1 MRTLALCGAALLCA
15 STALAAEPTKTASE
29 KPAPHPARLA
39 VPEATGTQPAAFSVE
54 MHMKDENGKD
64 FVMTRT
70 VDGDNNRMDMAM
82 DGHKMT
88 VISLGDAAKTT
99 YMVDDEHKMV
109 MKMSAAKQMEEARK
123 HQKKTDEEPPAEAQ
137 QPQGQIEALGHEK
150 VNDRLANK
158 FKVNYGDQ
166 GDGLMWMD
174 AENNLPIRMESQG
187 KTIDF
192 TNYQFGPQPAEKFA
206 PPKGYEVQDMDEM
219 MAKMRGMGGMGGMA
233 KGMAGGMIGGMAGNM
248 GGGLG
253 SALGGALGGPIGS
266 MVGQYVGSKIGQKLG
281 NKAANAVVGH

>member
-1 MRTLALCGAALLCA
+1 MRTLALCSAALLCA

-39 VPEATGTQPAAFSVE
+39 APEATGTQPATFSVE
-54 MHMKDENGKD
+54 MHMKDESGKE

-109 MKMSAAKQMEEARK
+109 MKMSAAKQMEEAKK
-123 HQKKTDEEPPAEAQ
+123 HQKKADDEPTVQAQ
-137 QPQGQIEALGHEK
+137 QPQGQIEALGQEK

-158 FKVNYGDQ
+158 FKVSYGDQ

-174 AENNLPIRMESQG
+174 AENNLPVRMEAQG
-187 KTIDF
+187 KAIDF
-192 TNYQFGPQPAEKFA
+192 KNYQFGPQPAEKFQ

-219 MAKMRGMGGMGGMA
+219 MEKMRGMGGMGGMA
-233 KGMAGGMIGGMAGNM
+233 KGMAGGMLGGMGGNM

-281 NKAANAVVGH
+281 TKAANAVVGH

>member
-70 VDGDNNRMDMAM
+70 VDGDNNRMEMAM

-88 VISLGDAAKTT
+88 MISLGDAAKTT
-99 YMVDDEHKMV
+99 YIVDDEHKTV
-109 MKMSAAKQMEEARK
+109 MKMSAAKQMEEAKK
-123 HQKKTDEEPPAEAQ
+123 HQKNADEEPPVQAQ
-137 QPQGQIEALGHEK
+137 QPQGQIEALGQEK